1 MLNNQDEVLESQ
13 LKAQLSETDEAL
25 EKAKSVASKR
35 KKIIDTIAEKCCDS
49 AYITKQLGGPNTMIG
64 MRDEEKRD
72 FIISNILNQKKK
84 YIGMISELQ
93 EKYLNSEKEKQ
104 NMAQK
109 YLEMKNEKDKYQKMV
124 SSLKQELS
132 LSRSQ
137 NQQNINFEE
146 KLEKL
151 NHQFDAV
158 HNEDKSTKPT
168 KTIIMDG
175 EPYDVKDVQT
185 HLNIMETNIIK
196 YFAEEGFSEQKEILE
211 GLKNK
216 FNEYGMNAIKDSLES
231 LTSRHIINR
240 IDESLPIQSKLV
252 LLELSKLGKEIYY
265 VETGKKPKLSEIE
278 YMKHNHASL
287 KHGYAIKRIAEILKV
302 QGYKNVCY
310 DSRENTVALNDNRRY
325 VPDIVA
331 NLDEKTKTYWEVE
344 YAHHTDVAFSEKIDK
359 AAKVTNTL
367 YIIGS
372 DKKAKEK
379 LKRQIDEYQKNLFIN
394 DSKMKLDI
402 YLGTMTELQKKTF
415 LNLPENHI
423 KIRA

>member
-1 MLNNQDEVLESQ
+1 MLNNQDEVLEAQ
-13 LKAQLSETDEAL
+13 LKAQLKETDEAL
-25 EKAKSVASKR
+25 GKAKGIASKR

-93 EKYLNSEKEKQ
+93 EKYLHSEKEKQ
-104 NMAQK
+104 DMAQK
-109 YLEMKNEKDKYQKMV
+109 YLEMKNEKDRYQKMV
-124 SSLKQELS
+124 SKLKQELT
-132 LSRSQ
+132 LSKS
-137 NQQNINFEE
+137 QQNSDIEKKIEE
-146 KLEKL
+146 ISQKYEEPAK
-151 NHQFDAV
+151 NDG
-158 HNEDKSTKPT
+158 KPT

-175 EPYDVKDVQT
+175 EPYDVKDVQA

-196 YFAEEGFSEQKEILE
+196 YFAEEGLSEQKEILE

-216 FNEYGMNAIKDSLES
+216 FTQYGMNAIKDSLES
-231 LTSRHIINR
+231 LTNRHLLNR

-252 LLELSKLGKEIYY
+252 LLELSELGKEIYY
-265 VETGKKPKLSEIE
+265 IETGKKPKISEIE

-287 KHGYAIKRIAEILKV
+287 KHGYAIKRISEILRT

-310 DSRENTVALNDNRRY
+310 DSKENTVALNDNRRY

>member
-1 MLNNQDEVLESQ
+1 MLSNQDDVLESQ
-13 LKAQLSETDEAL
+13 LRAQLKETDEAL
-25 EKAKSVASKR
+25 NKTKSIASKR

-49 AYITKQLGGPNTMIG
+49 AYITKQLGGPNTMVG

-84 YIGMISELQ
+84 YISMISELQ

-104 NMAQK
+104 DIAQK
-109 YLEMKNEKDKYQKMV
+109 YLNMKSEKERLQKTINN
-124 SSLKQELS
+124 LKQEITLNNN
-132 LSRSQ
+132 Q
-137 NQQNINFEE
+137 NFKLKEKEEVININAEE
-146 KLEKL
+146 KTSSI
-151 NHQFDAV
+151 NPS
-158 HNEDKSTKPT
+158 STTT
-168 KTIIMDG
+168 KTIIMNG
-175 EPYDVKDVQT
+175 EPYDVKDVQA

-196 YFAEEGFSEQKEILE
+196 YFAEEGLSEQKEILE
-211 GLKNK
+211 GLKAK
-216 FNEYGMNAIKDSLES
+216 FTQYGINAIKDSLES
-231 LTSRHIINR
+231 LTNKHLINR

-252 LLELSKLGKEIYY
+252 LLELSDLGKEIYY
-265 VETGKKPKLSEIE
+265 IETGKKAKLSEIE

-287 KHGYAIKRIAEILKV
+287 KHGYAIKRISEILRV

-310 DSRENTVALNDNRRY
+310 DSRENTIALNDNRRY
-325 VPDIVA
+325 VPDIIA
-331 NLDEKTKTYWEVE
+331 NLDDKTKTYWEVE
-344 YAHHTDVAFSEKIDK
+344 YAHHTDVAFTEKIDK

-394 DSKMKLDI
+394 DGKMKLDI

-415 LNLPENHI
+415 LNLPDNHI

>member
-132 LSRSQ
+132 LSKTQ
-137 NQQNINFEE
+137 NQQSINFEE
-146 KLEKL
+146 KLEKI
-151 NHQFDAV
+151 NHQFDDF
-158 HNEDKSTKPT
+158 HNGDKTAKPT

-196 YFAEEGFSEQKEILE
+196 YFAEKGLSEQKEILE

-216 FNEYGMNAIKDSLES
+216 FKEYGMNAIKDSLES

-252 LLELSKLGKEIYY
+252 LLELSQLGKEIYY

-287 KHGYAIKRIAEILKV
+287 KHGYAIKRIAEILRM